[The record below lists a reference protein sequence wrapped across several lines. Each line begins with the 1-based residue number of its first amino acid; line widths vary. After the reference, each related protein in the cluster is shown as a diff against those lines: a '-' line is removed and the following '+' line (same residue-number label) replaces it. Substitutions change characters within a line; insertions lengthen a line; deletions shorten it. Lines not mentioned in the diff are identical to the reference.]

1 MFHCHIALHEDE
13 SMMGQFVVTNTTG
26 INDLKNIEIPIS
38 IYPNP
43 TNNTLFIQ
51 FNNSHQSAYY
61 ITITDALGRTKLML
75 PKPDLTNGIDISQLN
90 KGVYHISIVENTSKQ
105 TVTKTF
111 VVN

>member
-1 MFHCHIALHEDE
+1 
-13 SMMGQFVVTNTTG
+13 
-26 INDLKNIEIPIS
+26 
-38 IYPNP
+38 
-43 TNNTLFIQ
+43 
-51 FNNSHQSAYY
+51 
-61 ITITDALGRTKLML
+61 ML